1 MLVNAPI
8 NDQVV
13 VENTRLNLPSI
24 QLSRLSDVTRIDNN
38 MGESFL
44 VEKIRH
50 AMDVIN
56 RQVMDVP
63 LPLNEAKERFYVRA
77 VLFEAG
83 ALISEENADFDTT
96 SSGQDRAET
105 VSNKA
110 QRLRRLVNHCI
121 ADLTERRRNRVTLV

>member
-8 NDQVV
+8 TDVV
-13 VENTRLNLPSI
+13 IENLQTGLPSI
-24 QLSRLSDVTRIDNN
+24 HLLQLNDMVRVDKN

-50 AMDVIN
+50 AMDIIN
-56 RQVMDVP
+56 HHIIAVP
-63 LPLNEAKERFYVRA
+63 LPLNAALTRFYTRA
-77 VLFEAG
+77 VLFEAA

-96 SSGQDRAET
+96 ASGLDRGEQ
-105 VSNKA
+105 VDHKA

-121 ADLTERRRNRVTLV
+121 ADMTGRTRNRVRLV

>member
-8 NDQVV
+8 TDMVI
-13 VENTRLNLPSI
+13 ENLQTGLPSI
-24 QLSRLSDVTRIDNN
+24 HLLQLNDMVRVDKN

-50 AMDVIN
+50 AMDIIN
-56 RQVMDVP
+56 PHIIAVP
-63 LPLNEAKERFYVRA
+63 LPLNAALTRFYTRA
-77 VLFEAG
+77 VLFEAA

-96 SSGQDRAET
+96 ASGLDRGEQ
-105 VSNKA
+105 VDHKA

-121 ADLTERRRNRVTLV
+121 ADMTGRTRNRVRLV